1 MKVYLSENI
10 AKSAYNRLA
19 ERAEIVTNFKHPEK
33 LDAIMVRRVHV
44 TREIIEKAVNLK
56 VISMH
61 GIGRDTIDVEA
72 AREHGIPVPNVPNQ
86 SMESVA

>member
-1 MKVYLSENI
+1 MKIYLSENI
-10 AKSAYNRLA
+10 VKSAYDRLA
-19 ERAEIVTNFKHPEK
+19 ARADIITNFNHLEE

-44 TREIIEKAVNLK
+44 TRDIIEKATNLK

-72 AREHGIPVPNVPNQ
+72 AQGIRN
-86 SMESVA
+86 SSA